1 MNVKTGYEKNNQHLS
16 ESAVWF
22 RNVSLT
28 QKRQVRN
35 TLVLIMEEDEISTI
49 SFNFSVFTTL
59 ATKMYS
65 LSIQ

>member
-1 MNVKTGYEKNNQHLS
+1 VKVLYGFEMYHL
-16 ESAVWF
+16 
-22 RNVSLT
+22 LK
-28 QKRQVRN
+28 KRQVRN

-59 ATKMYS
+59 GTKMYS